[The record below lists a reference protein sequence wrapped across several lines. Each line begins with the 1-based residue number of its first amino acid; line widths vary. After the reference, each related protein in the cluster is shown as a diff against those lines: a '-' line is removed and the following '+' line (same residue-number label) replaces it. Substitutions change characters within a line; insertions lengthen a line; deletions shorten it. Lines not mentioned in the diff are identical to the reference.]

1 MRRSLREATIG
12 FTLLTALAGGIG
24 LWFWISGAVFGQRTW
39 PLRLR
44 FDDAAGLNPQS
55 SVSFRGV
62 VVGAVR
68 RVRAD
73 ATGVRVD
80 VQILEEQL
88 RLPRPMVAQVRSGSL
103 LGGDPEIALIS
114 EGPTS
119 LAGLV
124 APLDKRCDP
133 VRQVCAGGL
142 VQGVASPTL
151 SSVMGQVEDL
161 LSQARQQNLVG
172 KVSETT
178 TSVTTTSKAF
188 AGTARRADRVL
199 DGGDGLVKDLRGAVQ
214 QAQPVLANLRQATDE
229 ARVAMGNVKAAST
242 HVRHLTA
249 AFDNPQTIH
258 ELRRTLSNAEQMTR
272 RIDAIGGDVQ
282 KLSGDPVFV
291 SGLRSVTL
299 GLGKFF
305 DELYPEIRPTPT
317 PAGSGS
323 GER

>member
-24 LWFWISGAVFGQRTW
+24 LWFWVSGAVFGQRTW
-39 PLRLR
+39 SFRLR
-44 FDDAAGLNPQS
+44 FDDAAGLSPQS

-88 RLPRPMVAQVRSGSL
+88 RLPRPIVAQVRSGSL

-114 EGPTS
+114 EGPAR
-119 LAGLV
+119 LDGLV

-133 VRQVCAGGL
+133 IRQVCAGDL
-142 VQGVASPTL
+142 VQGVPSPSL
-151 SSVMGQVEDL
+151 SSVMGQVEEL
-161 LSQARQQNLVG
+161 LTQARGQNLVG

-178 TSVTTTSKAF
+178 TAVTTTSKAF

-199 DGGDGLVKDLRGAVQ
+199 DGGDGLVNDLRGAVQ
-214 QAQPVLANLRQATDE
+214 QAQPVLANLRRATDE
-229 ARVAMGNVKAAST
+229 ANVAMGNAKAASQ
-242 HVRHLTA
+242 HVRNITA
-249 AFDNPQTIH
+249 AFDNPKTLA
-258 ELRRTLSNAEQMTR
+258 ELRNTLSNAEQLTR

-305 DELYPEIRPTPT
+305 DELYPEIRPSPA
-317 PAGSGS
+317 PAGTGS
-323 GER
+323 GDR